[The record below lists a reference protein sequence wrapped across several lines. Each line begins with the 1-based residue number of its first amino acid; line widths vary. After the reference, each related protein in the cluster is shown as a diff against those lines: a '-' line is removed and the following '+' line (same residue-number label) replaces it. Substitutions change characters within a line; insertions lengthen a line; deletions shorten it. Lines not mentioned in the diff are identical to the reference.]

1 MDISLLIIPAFIAG
15 ILTFLAPCTL
25 PLVPGYLSFISGSSA
40 ADLRDPA
47 RRGKAKTKVFLNGLF
62 YVLGF
67 SLVFIVLGSLVGL
80 GGNLLL
86 DQRAMITRI
95 GGFFVILFGVFLLV
109 PNLVSKIPLLNVFA
123 REYQLPFLKYIKP
136 GNPFSSLVFGAT
148 FAFGWTPCIGPVLG
162 TLLTLAAA
170 SATLS
175 GGIFLLSVYSLGLA
189 VPFLLTALFIG
200 WATEHLQ
207 NIGRVLPVVSMIGGV
222 FLIILGIFMVTD
234 KFSVWVGYAYRF
246 LNILRYDAILDYL

>member
-47 RRGKAKTKVFLNGLF
+47 RRGRAKARVFLNGLF

-67 SLVFIVLGSLVGL
+67 SSVFIVLGSLVGL
-80 GGNLLL
+80 GGGLLL

-109 PNLVSKIPLLNVFA
+109 PNLVSKIPFLNVFG
-123 REYQLPFLKYIKP
+123 REYQLPFLRHIKP

-148 FAFGWTPCIGPVLG
+148 FAFGWTPCVGPVLG

-170 SATLS
+170 TATLY
-175 GGIFLLSVYSLGLA
+175 GGIFLLSIYSLGLA

-200 WATEHLQ
+200 WATEHLPKTGS
-207 NIGRVLPVVSMIGGV
+207 ILGFISMIGGI
-222 FLIILGIFMVTD
+222 FLVILGVFMVTD
-234 KFSVWVGYAYRF
+234 NFSVLVGYAYRLFNF
-246 LNILRYDAILDYL
+246 LKYDAILDYL

>member
-1 MDISLLIIPAFIAG
+1 MDVSSFIIPAFAAG

-47 RRGKAKTKVFLNGLF
+47 RRSKARSKVFLNGLL

-67 SLVFIVLGSLVGL
+67 SFVFILLGSLVGL
-80 GGNLLL
+80 GGGLLL
-86 DQRAMITRI
+86 EQRAVITRI
-95 GGFFVILFGVFLLV
+95 GGIFVILFGVFLLA
-109 PNLVSKIPLLNVFA
+109 PHLASKIPFLNVLS
-123 REYQLPFLKYIKP
+123 REHRLPFLRHMKP

-162 TLLTLAAA
+162 TLLTFAAT

-175 GGIFLLSVYSLGLA
+175 GGVFLLSVYSLGLA

-207 NIGRVLPVVSMIGGV
+207 GVGRVLPAISMAGGI
-222 FLIILGIFMVTD
+222 FLIVLGMFMVTD
-234 KFSVWVGYAYRF
+234 NFSVWVGYAYRF
-246 LNILRYDAILDYL
+246 FNFLKYDAILDYL